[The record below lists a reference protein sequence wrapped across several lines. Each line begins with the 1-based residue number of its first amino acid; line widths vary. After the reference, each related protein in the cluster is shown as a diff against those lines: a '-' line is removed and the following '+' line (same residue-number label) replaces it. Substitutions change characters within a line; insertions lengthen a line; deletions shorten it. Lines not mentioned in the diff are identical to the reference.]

1 MSNLDQSIS
10 DLINLNIENSDLL
23 KTYKEDYSKYLKK
36 YDEDQ
41 KKITDLI
48 QKNQSIKK
56 SDLDTLHTE
65 LKKDIQSSNSSEL
78 TKKDLDLY
86 FKNLNE
92 TINNNFS
99 LLEGLLFGVVIMY
112 IFFTR
117 LFNNV

>member
-23 KTYKEDYSKYLKK
+23 KTYKEDYNKYLKK

-41 KKITDLI
+41 KKIIDLI

-86 FKNLNE
+86 FKNLNDN
-92 TINNNFS
+92 INNQFS
-99 LLEGLLFGVVIMY
+99 LLEGLIFGVFIMY